1 MALEARQLGGRY
13 LVAVLESAD
22 CACTGVSVQGMV
34 GSGTGEVCVCVKVE
48 YFRSQTCD
56 TFEDLTHTLV
66 SILFCIVNCRC
77 TGRFANLI

>member
-34 GSGTGEVCVCVKVE
+34 GSGTGEVCVCVCE
-48 YFRSQTCD
+48 SRIFP
-56 TFEDLTHTLV
+56 
-66 SILFCIVNCRC
+66 
-77 TGRFANLI
+77 FANLRYF